1 MPKIRI
7 ALLATSLATLGA
19 CSQEAPAPAV
29 DDALRNDLALAATV
43 RAPAPQQHVGPA
55 ELGHYPPGYAAGYA
69 PQPYAQPYAPQ
80 YAPQPY
86 YVAAAPAPAPRPRA
100 TVRRTASASRSTG
113 SSAGTVYRAPAEQP
127 TRVVKHTKRD
137 AAIGAVAGAAIGVA
151 ASSKKDRVKGG
162 LIGAV
167 AGAAIGVAAS
177 SKKDRLKG
185 GIIGAVAG
193 GVLGGVIGNN
203 VDVKRIPY

>member
-55 ELGHYPPGYAAGYA
+55 ELGHYPPGYAAGSA

-86 YVAAAPAPAPRPRA
+86 YVAAAPAPAPRPAA
-100 TVRRTASASRSTG
+100 TVRRTASASRS
-113 SSAGTVYRAPAEQP
+113 SGTVYQAPAPAPRRE
-127 TRVVKHTKRD
+127 RVIKHTKRD
-137 AAIGAVAGAAIGVA
+137 
-151 ASSKKDRVKGG
+151 
-162 LIGAV
+162 
-167 AGAAIGVAAS
+167 AAIGVAAS